1 MRENEGSEGEEMTES
16 RTLKLM
22 IQESKY
28 KKQQKNFPSSLESE
42 RGKRLEE
49 DIERANISEIPH
61 IPHNKI

>member
-42 RGKRLEE
+42 RGKRLE
-49 DIERANISEIPH
+49 
-61 IPHNKI
+61 